1 MCDAATTTAAA
12 TAANVNLL
20 CPIYFVAYN
29 FNMNTHAAESYSGID
44 AKRVE
49 IKWMFSGD
57 GFWASPWI
65 NGLSVLR

>member
-44 AKRVE
+44 AKRVGLE
-49 IKWMFSGD
+49 IK
-57 GFWASPWI
+57 
-65 NGLSVLR
+65 